1 MECRRAAKPS
11 DEEEIFGAPIRGSE
25 KRGRAFLQTGGPNEG
40 HRRGD
45 AGGRL
50 LPKEHGRVIFVTE
63 LQLSPNY
70 TASPDRKI
78 SLQNQGVLLPPDGWK
93 TLLSVTVR
101 KCFSLLDLNDPIAIK
116 PSDFGG
122 VVGQAYGYTR
132 PARRIDSK

>member
-70 TASPDRKI
+70 TASPERKI
-78 SLQNQGVLLPPDGWK
+78 SLQNQGVVLPPDDWK

-101 KCFSLLDLNDPIAIK
+101 KMLFLTG
-116 PSDFGG
+116 FE
-122 VVGQAYGYTR
+122 
-132 PARRIDSK
+132 

>member
-1 MECRRAAKPS
+1 MGCRRASKPP

-45 AGGRL
+45 AGGRV

-63 LQLSPNY
+63 LSLSPNY
-70 TASPDRKI
+70 TASTGRNI

-93 TLLSVTVR
+93 NVIT
-101 KCFSLLDLNDPIAIK
+101 CD
-116 PSDFGG
+116 
-122 VVGQAYGYTR
+122 R
-132 PARRIDSK
+132 PKMLFLTGFE